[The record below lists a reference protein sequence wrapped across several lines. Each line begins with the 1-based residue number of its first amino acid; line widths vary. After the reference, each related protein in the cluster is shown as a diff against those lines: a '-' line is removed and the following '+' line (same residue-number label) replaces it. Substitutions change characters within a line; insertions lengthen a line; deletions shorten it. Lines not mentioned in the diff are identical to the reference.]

1 MTESAGAARRPRG
14 RPSTGVREAILAAA
28 LEIISGDGL
37 DQLTTRAVAKRA
49 RTSEASVFYHFGD
62 KVGLLQ
68 AAVLAGLGPL
78 KALDPA
84 ALTGALDQSPA
95 ETLGVITAA
104 LERFFDHAMPVIAT
118 IQADASLRRAF
129 AERLVEGDLGPHRG
143 VQLLADYLRAM
154 ATRGV
159 VRADLD
165 CEAVAMLVVG
175 ACFLAA
181 WQRAMSGDSGD
192 GKLPGLSRV
201 VDALGALLAPPV
213 VEAEPVAE
221 VLDRRPRPRQAGGGD
236 TSAASAPRRSR

>member
-1 MTESAGAARRPRG
+1 MTDSAGPTRRPRG
-14 RPSTGVREAILAAA
+14 RPSTGAREAIVAAA
-28 LEIISGDGL
+28 LEIISGEGL

-49 RTSEASVFYHFGD
+49 HTSEASVFYHFGD

-68 AAVLAGLGPL
+68 AAVMSGLGPL

-84 ALTGALDQSPA
+84 GLTGALEPSPA

-104 LERFFDHAMPVIAT
+104 LERFFNHAMPVIAT

-143 VQLLADYLRAM
+143 VRLLADYLQAM
-154 ATRGV
+154 VTRGV

-175 ACFLAA
+175 GCFLAA
-181 WQRAMSGDSGD
+181 WQRAMSGESGD
-192 GKLPGLSRV
+192 GKLPELSRV

-213 VEAEPVAE
+213 AETERPAPTTV
-221 VLDRRPRPRQAGGGD
+221 RRPRLRQAGGGD
-236 TSAASAPRRSR
+236 TSPASAPRRSR

>member
-1 MTESAGAARRPRG
+1 MTESAGATRRPRG

-84 ALTGALDQSPA
+84 ALTGAFEQSPA

-154 ATRGV
+154 VARGV

-165 CEAVAMLVVG
+165 CEAVAMMVVG

-181 WQRAMSGDSGD
+181 WQRAMSGDRATASF
-192 GKLPGLSRV
+192 PG
-201 VDALGALLAPPV
+201 
-213 VEAEPVAE
+213 
-221 VLDRRPRPRQAGGGD
+221 
-236 TSAASAPRRSR
+236 SAASSKRWRVAGARTIRLGLQLRQRRLDHRRPSGRVDE

>member
-1 MTESAGAARRPRG
+1 MTEPAGATRRPRG
-14 RPSTGVREAILAAA
+14 RPSTGAREAILAAA

-49 RTSEASVFYHFGD
+49 HTSEASVFYHFGD

-84 ALTGALDQSPA
+84 ALTGALEQSPT

-104 LERFFDHAMPVIAT
+104 LERFFDHAMPVMAT

-154 ATRGV
+154 VARGV

-181 WQRAMSGDSGD
+181 WQRAMSGESGH
-192 GKLPGLSRV
+192 GKLPELSRV
-201 VDALGALLAPPV
+201 VDSLGALLAPPV
-213 VEAEPVAE
+213 AATGPAATVV
-221 VLDRRPRPRQAGGGD
+221 VRRPRPRQAGGGD

>member
-1 MTESAGAARRPRG
+1 MPESAGFARRPRG
-14 RPSTGVREAILAAA
+14 RPATGVREAILSSA
-28 LEIISGDGL
+28 LEILSGDGL

-49 RTSEASVFYHFGD
+49 HTSEASVFYHFGD

-84 ALTGALDQSPA
+84 ALTGALEQSPA

-154 ATRGV
+154 VTRGV
-159 VRADLD
+159 IRADLD

-181 WQRAMSGDSGD
+181 WQRAMSGAEGD

-213 VEAEPVAE
+213 AATGPATV
-221 VLDRRPRPRQAGGGD
+221 VLRRPRPRQAGGGD

>member
-1 MTESAGAARRPRG
+1 MTEAAGATRRPRG
-14 RPSTGVREAILAAA
+14 RPSTGAREAIVAAA

-49 RTSEASVFYHFGD
+49 HTSEASVFYHFGD

-68 AAVLAGLGPL
+68 AAVMAGLGPL
-78 KALDPA
+78 KALDSA
-84 ALTGALDQSPA
+84 ALTGALEQSPA

-143 VQLLADYLRAM
+143 VQLLADYLQAM
-154 ATRGV
+154 VKRGV

-181 WQRAMSGDSGD
+181 WQRAMSGESSD
-192 GKLPGLSRV
+192 GKLPELSRV
-201 VDALGALLAPPV
+201 VDALGTLLAPPI
-213 VEAEPVAE
+213 ADTEPADRGVA
-221 VLDRRPRPRQAGGGD
+221 RRPRVRQARGGD
-236 TSAASAPRRSR
+236 TSPASAPRRSR

>member
-1 MTESAGAARRPRG
+1 MTDSAGAARRPRG
-14 RPSTGVREAILAAA
+14 RPSTGAREAILAAA
-28 LEIISGDGL
+28 LEILSGDGL
-37 DQLTTRAVAKRA
+37 DQLTTRAVAERA
-49 RTSEASVFYHFGD
+49 HTSEASVFYHFGD

-68 AAVLAGLGPL
+68 AAVMAGLGPL

-84 ALTGALDQSPA
+84 ALTGALEQSPA

-104 LERFFDHAMPVIAT
+104 LERFFNHAMPVMAT

-143 VQLLADYLRAM
+143 VQLLADYLHAM
-154 ATRGV
+154 VARGV

-181 WQRAMSGDSGD
+181 WQRAMSGDSND
-192 GKLPGLSRV
+192 GKLPELSRV
-201 VDALGALLAPPV
+201 VEALSTLVAPHVGATGPLAPV
-213 VEAEPVAE
+213 G
-221 VLDRRPRPRQAGGGD
+221 DRRPRMRQAGGGVA
-236 TSAASAPRRSR
+236 SPASAPRRSR